1 MIFLVCSGAGFYY
14 AFLQKQ
20 TYRQLAQL
28 QRCLDLMV
36 CHLEYQG
43 LSLPQ
48 LCSLMRG
55 ETTGGLQDF
64 WKNLE
69 QELSQQILPE
79 AADCSRAALESCQQ
93 LQGPVRQRL
102 LELGGILGKFD
113 LDGQI
118 HSLQAMQEDCRRQVI
133 AVENNLEV
141 RLRSYRTIGLCL
153 GIGLVL
159 LLL

>member
-20 TYRQLAQL
+20 IYRQL
-28 QRCLDLMV
+28 QRCMDLMV

-79 AADCSRAALESCQQ
+79 AADCARAALENCQQ